1 MTCELENKHAAAEP
15 TQEPRAAAAPNP
27 ATARQAVFLRCGL
40 TAVALGAVV
49 ATGAVLEFP
58 LWFIVAGTLVVLVTG
73 ALTYRSEA
81 AFAHSLTIRGR
92 RTRTLVAV
100 ALLASSTATFAAV
113 AHLHL
118 TVSDEHTERT
128 RAAVAEK
135 AGELTAGVLTYKAP
149 TVEDDVAQAK
159 SHLTGEFLE
168 SYTKL
173 TTETIIPQAKQGQVE
188 THWEASGTSVVS
200 ADSDSAVVLVFLR
213 GTTASAAKPDPTYL
227 FSSVRVRLEASG
239 DQWLISRLEPL

>member
-1 MTCELENKHAAAEP
+1 MTCELENKNVAAEP
-15 TQEPRAAAAPNP
+15 TQEPPAAAEPNP

-40 TAVALGAVV
+40 TAVALGALL

-58 LWFIVAGTLVVLVTG
+58 LWFILSGAIGVLVAG
-73 ALTYRSEA
+73 ALTYRSEI
-81 AFAHSLTIRGR
+81 AFTRSATIRGR

-100 ALLASSTATFAAV
+100 ALLATSAVAFAAV
-113 AHLHL
+113 AHLHYI
-118 TVSDEHTERT
+118 VSGERTERT

-159 SHLTGEFLE
+159 SHLTGEFLA
-168 SYTKL
+168 SYSTL
-173 TTETIIPQAKQGQVE
+173 TAETIVPQAKQGQVE
-188 THWEASGTSVVS
+188 THWEASGTSVIS
-200 ADSDSAVVLVFLR
+200 AEPDSAVVLVFLR

-227 FSSVRVRLEASG
+227 FSSVRVRMEASG
-239 DQWLISRLEPL
+239 DQWLISQLEPL

>member
-1 MTCELENKHAAAEP
+1 MP
-15 TQEPRAAAAPNP
+15 SGPP
-27 ATARQAVFLRCGL
+27 GL
-40 TAVALGAVV
+40 FSK
-49 ATGAVLEFP
+49 FP

-81 AFAHSLTIRGR
+81 AFTRSATIRGR

-118 TVSDEHTERT
+118 TVAGARTERT

-159 SHLTGEFLE
+159 SHLTGEFLD

-173 TTETIIPQAKQGQVE
+173 TTETIVPQAKQGQVE

-200 ADSDSAVVLVFLR
+200 AESDSAVVLVFLR

>member
-1 MTCELENKHAAAEP
+1 MTCELENRNVAAEP
-15 TQEPRAAAAPNP
+15 TQEPPAAAASKP

-40 TAVALGAVV
+40 TAVALSVLV

-58 LWFIVAGTLVVLVTG
+58 LWFILSGTVGVLAIG
-73 ALTYRSEA
+73 ALTYRSEK
-81 AFAHSLTIRGR
+81 AFTLSATIRGR
-92 RTRTLVAV
+92 RTRTLVVV
-100 ALLASSTATFAAV
+100 ALLASSAVVFAAV

-118 TVSDEHTERT
+118 TVPGERTEQT

-135 AGELTAGVLTYKAP
+135 AGELTAGVLTYKAA
-149 TVEDDVAQAK
+149 TVEDDVARAK
-159 SHLTGEFLE
+159 SQLTGEFLD
-168 SYTKL
+168 SYSTL
-173 TTETIIPQAKQGQVE
+173 TAETIIAQAKQGQVE

-200 ADSDSAVVLVFLR
+200 AESDSAVVLVFLR

-239 DQWLISRLEPL
+239 DQWLISQLEPL